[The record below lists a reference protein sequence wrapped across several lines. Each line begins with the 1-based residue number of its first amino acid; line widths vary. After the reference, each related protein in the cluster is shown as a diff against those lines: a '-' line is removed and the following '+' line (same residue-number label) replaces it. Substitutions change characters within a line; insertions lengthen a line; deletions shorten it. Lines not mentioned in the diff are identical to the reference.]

1 MSGFIKGTGNIMV
14 SKSVSAFKELTIQKG
29 EKNIKKKKQLFIQEQ
44 WHYTERVCR
53 QIRETSVHRKAKGC
67 RGL

>member
-29 EKNIKKKKQLFIQEQ
+29 EKNIKKKTTFHSGAMALYRK
-44 WHYTERVCR
+44 
-53 QIRETSVHRKAKGC
+53 SVQTNKRN
-67 RGL
+67 LSS